1 MPYQPYSFE
10 FSRYKPGHTPTV
22 FVLGNFVLACCWQ
35 VPRLPVP
42 GESLAAQGYSAE
54 VGGKG
59 LNVAVGLKRL
69 GLQVHTLLACGRDD
83 AAQRLRHT
91 LEAEGLAQTHVHAF
105 DAPSGCGSGWIAP
118 DGRNAIAV
126 FEGANALLGTE
137 EVRLASND
145 LLASDLVYGQFE
157 TAMEATEDAF
167 TLAHGAGIATVLNP
181 SPWKGPQSPLRQTT
195 RIVLVNEVEA
205 AQLLNLTSPL
215 ATTDGPH
222 SPSRAQIQRDLGP
235 TLPAFWAA
243 WPACELL
250 VVTLGPLGVVGLHR
264 QGHRADWPALPIEA
278 VDTVGAGDAFAAG
291 FCHALV
297 CGHPWPD
304 ALWQGNVCAAWVSAR
319 RGVLSALPR
328 SEDLGEID
336 SPSVTP

>member
-1 MPYQPYSFE
+1 M
-10 FSRYKPGHTPTV
+10 
-22 FVLGNFVLACCWQ
+22 LGNFVLACCWQ
-35 VPRLPVP
+35 VPRLPAP
-42 GESLAAQGYSAE
+42 GESVVAQGYSTE

-83 AAQRLRHT
+83 AAQRLRQT
-91 LEAEGLAQTHVHAF
+91 LQAEGLPQTHVHAF
-105 DAPSGCGSGWIAP
+105 EAPSGCGSGWIAP

-126 FEGANALLGTE
+126 FEGANALLGLE
-137 EVRLASND
+137 EVRMASSD

-157 TAMEATEDAF
+157 TSMKATEVAF
-167 TLAHGAGIATVLNP
+167 TLAHEAGIATVLNP
-181 SPWKGPQSPLRQTT
+181 SPWKPPPTALRQTT

-205 AQLLNLTSPL
+205 SRLLTLTSPL

-222 SPSRAQIQRDLGP
+222 APSRARVLCELGP
-235 TLPAFWAA
+235 ALPAFWEA

-297 CGHPWPD
+297 CGSPWPD
-304 ALWQGNVCAAWVSAR
+304 ALWQGNVCGGWVSAR
-319 RGVLSALPR
+319 SGVLSALPR
-328 SEDLGEID
+328 SEDLGQID
-336 SPSVTP
+336 CSSATPRAH